1 MKTENTSTQTAS
13 TRVISIDIFRGMTIL
28 VMVFVNDLAG
38 VKGLPWWNY
47 HIPPGEQGLTYVDVV
62 FPAFLFIVGMAIP
75 LAIEKRKSKGDSLL
89 KLVYHIIIR
98 SLSLVILGLLI
109 MNGRDVDPAATGI
122 SYTAWNVL
130 MFVGVILLW
139 NNYPQ
144 SGRKL
149 RIIYMVLKWCGMGI
163 LIFLLFI
170 YRRNVDG
177 QILWINETNWSIL
190 GAIGWAYLSVCI
202 LYLLLK
208 GKFWPL
214 VISLV
219 LLVILNV
226 TVKAGWTGFIRNI
239 PDIIW
244 PFGTGSLASITM
256 AGLLLS
262 LIFIKSNVV
271 AELNQKMLWG
281 LAYAALLF
289 LTGWLLMPFGLAKI
303 GSTPSYTL
311 YSSAICIVI
320 FIIMY
325 MVVDIKGYAV
335 WASFMKPAG
344 SNPLLTYILPDIYYA
359 ILGLSHAYFFSD
371 EGWSGVLRALLFS
384 LFILAVSAVMTR
396 LRIRLQL

>member
-1 MKTENTSTQTAS
+1 MKTENTSTLTAS
-13 TRVISIDIFRGMTIL
+13 TRVISIDIFRGLTIL

-281 LAYAALLF
+281 LAFAALLF
-289 LTGWLLMPFGLAKI
+289 LTGWLLMLFGLAKI

>member
-13 TRVISIDIFRGMTIL
+13 TRVISIDIFRGLTIL

-281 LAYAALLF
+281 LAFAALLF
-289 LTGWLLMPFGLAKI
+289 LTGWLLMLFGLAKI

>member
-281 LAYAALLF
+281 LAFAALLF
-289 LTGWLLMPFGLAKI
+289 LTGWLLMLFGLAKI